1 MYVIDTSKDSSEESL
16 DSIKE
21 FIIKDLPAYELSTK
35 ASRMGIVSF
44 GSSPKTELKLAQG
57 TSSKYVLAALK
68 NIAST
73 QTSGDL
79 SKALGYI
86 ENNFD
91 WSSTESNPNPKVAVL
106 FVTSIKD
113 KLPSDVVSSI
123 NKLKKTAKVIVVSV
137 GSEIEKDELDKLP
150 TDPNHSFVVKKP
162 NELPNVI
169 SGYKQAIA
177 EATGK
182 LRRLFFSENK
192 VIVQF

>member
-1 MYVIDTSKDSSEESL
+1 MLYVIDTSKDTSEESL

-21 FIIKDLPAYELSTK
+21 FIIKDLPAYNLSTK

-44 GSSPKTELKLAQG
+44 GSSPKTELKLTQG
-57 TSSKYVLAALK
+57 TSPKYVLAAL
-68 NIAST
+68 NGVAVT

-91 WSSTESNPNPKVAVL
+91 WSTTESSSNPKVVV
-106 FVTSIKD
+106 FYVSSMKD
-113 KLPSDVVSSI
+113 KLPSNVLSSI
-123 NKLKKTAKVIVVSV
+123 NKLKKTAKVIVVGV
-137 GSEIEKDELDKLP
+137 GSDIDQDELNKLP
-150 TDPNHSFVVKKP
+150 SDPNHSIVVKNP
-162 NELPNVI
+162 NELSNVI

-182 LRRLFFSENK
+182 LH
-192 VIVQF
+192 